1 MLDFLLAA
9 LILGLLAAAIRYIVK
24 AKKSGVKCIGCPSS
38 GSCSSLSHSSCGCS
52 GGCGNCSGCGHH
64 SS

>member
-24 AKKSGVKCIGCPSS
+24 AKKSVFVLLQGCVCFPQADTALFVCIV
-38 GSCSSLSHSSCGCS
+38 LLLF
-52 GGCGNCSGCGHH
+52 
-64 SS
+64 

>member
-38 GSCSSLSHSSCGCS
+38 GSCSSHSHSSCGCS
-52 GGCGNCSGCGHH
+52 GGCGNCSGCDHH

>member
-9 LILGLLAAAIRYIVK
+9 LIVGLLAAAIRYIIK
-24 AKKSGVKCIGCPSS
+24 AKKNGVKCIGCSS
-38 GSCSSLSHSSCGCS
+38 AGLCSSHSHSSCGCS